1 MNLSWERVTEVFSTA
16 SALNDTARRAFLDAA
31 CAGDPD
37 LRAEVEGLLTN
48 HRNDSFLSK
57 SPFSS
62 IGVDAQA
69 VLPSGLVLKDRY
81 VIEQRLAAGGQGH
94 VYRATDRLL
103 SRSVVVKVMRAGEA
117 DVAMLRRRFEQEM
130 QALSCIDHPAV
141 VGIFDVGDLRDG
153 CAFLVIQYID
163 GTSLAEALQQGPLDR
178 TRAVRIIKDIAGALH
193 AAHAAGVAHN
203 DLKPQNVMLQRLGDG
218 GEVVKLIDFGI
229 AKIDRAD
236 LQPAITTVM
245 IAGSVRYMAP
255 EQFEGRN
262 LPASDV
268 YSLGLLACE
277 MLYGYPDVRALPKHV
292 PRKVRELLEA
302 AVAFLPEDRPTD
314 VTAWASDL
322 GDAVLRGAPN
332 RRRMLLGILVAT
344 ALAWPVYDL
353 LSRPL
358 ERNDR
363 IIEKIGAFDPLVE
376 GFSAHNNVSGTV
388 IFNEER
394 TAYIGWQI
402 AGTHAGDY
410 YYRKLT
416 DHEKQRALG
425 RGWILSA
432 VMRPDE
438 GNAYVVVD
446 FAGHGKRFDIDLLAE
461 PAAYVVRLNT
471 QIVPTLQGMEWR
483 LPRDNT
489 TYHKYELRFDPG
501 LQTADLWVD
510 GEKRVT
516 RYPGHTQFQDDMGL
530 FFGAGPYQSP
540 LGLASFLSLRFE
552 ISP

>member
-1 MNLSWERVTEVFSTA
+1 
-16 SALNDTARRAFLDAA
+16 
-31 CAGDPD
+31 
-37 LRAEVEGLLTN
+37 
-48 HRNDSFLSK
+48 
-57 SPFSS
+57 
-62 IGVDAQA
+62 
-69 VLPSGLVLKDRY
+69 
-81 VIEQRLAAGGQGH
+81 
-94 VYRATDRLL
+94 
-103 SRSVVVKVMRAGEA
+103 
-117 DVAMLRRRFEQEM
+117 
-130 QALSCIDHPAV
+130 
-141 VGIFDVGDLRDG
+141 
-153 CAFLVIQYID
+153 
-163 GTSLAEALQQGPLDR
+163 
-178 TRAVRIIKDIAGALH
+178 
-193 AAHAAGVAHN
+193 
-203 DLKPQNVMLQRLGDG
+203 
-218 GEVVKLIDFGI
+218 
-229 AKIDRAD
+229 
-236 LQPAITTVM
+236 
-245 IAGSVRYMAP
+245 
-255 EQFEGRN
+255 
-262 LPASDV
+262 
-268 YSLGLLACE
+268 
-277 MLYGYPDVRALPKHV
+277 
-292 PRKVRELLEA
+292 
-302 AVAFLPEDRPTD
+302 
-314 VTAWASDL
+314 
-322 GDAVLRGAPN
+322 
-332 RRRMLLGILVAT
+332 MLLGILVAT

-363 IIEKIGAFDPLVE
+363 IIEKVGAFDPLVE